1 MSRDH
6 ILHKVRT
13 ALGRTA
19 NQEPSPCPPVRIVV
33 PAPSLNAKVDS
44 FCREFEALNG
54 KIHRASSSS
63 DAVDYVRRIVND
75 RQAVASNAP
84 LLRECGVTDLPS
96 VRSGLTDREELRALC
111 ST

>member
-1 MSRDH
+1 
-6 ILHKVRT
+6 
-13 ALGRTA
+13 
-19 NQEPSPCPPVRIVV
+19 
-33 PAPSLNAKVDS
+33 SLEAKIDS

-54 KIHRASSSS
+54 KIHRASSAT
-63 DAVDYVRRIVND
+63 DALDCVRRIVNW

-111 ST
+111 STAAVGITSADFCLADTGTLVMLASREEARL